1 MDLNFPV
8 SQAFW
13 AEIAA
18 LAAAVLA
25 LDAVLPAR
33 TADRTSS
40 AAETAEFASAVCQE
54 TSRD

>member
-1 MDLNFPV
+1 MDLNFLV
-8 SQAFW
+8 SQTFW

-18 LAAAVLA
+18 LEAAAFA

-33 TADRTSS
+33 TAERTSS

-54 TSRD
+54 TSKG